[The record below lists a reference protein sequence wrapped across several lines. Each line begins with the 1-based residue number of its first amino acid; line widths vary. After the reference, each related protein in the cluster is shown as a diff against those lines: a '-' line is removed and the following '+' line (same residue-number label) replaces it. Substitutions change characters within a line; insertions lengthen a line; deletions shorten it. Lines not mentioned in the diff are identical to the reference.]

1 MKRTVRITS
10 KVRVKSTR
18 RRTLSSRLSWL
29 PASIEDAAKLDI
41 YTQEQ
46 AWKFIGT
53 KLRVK
58 RFGPWAGANAK
69 KRPVED
75 EVRELLASTIL
86 PNVAVSILL
95 YNNEEFARICLD
107 LTIIQKFLG
116 IFNSILRL
124 DTRQVLHSSC
134 VCFLSGG
141 RV

>member
-1 MKRTVRITS
+1 VVVNKGRYFVRHNTMQEDVLVPIMLRAMGVESDEEMVQLVGTEDFVVS
-10 KVRVKSTR
+10 A
-18 RRTLSSRLSWL
+18 LM
-29 PASIEDAAKLDI
+29 ASIEDASKLDI

-95 YNNEEFARICLD
+95 YDEGFARI
-107 LTIIQKFLG
+107 
-116 IFNSILRL
+116 
-124 DTRQVLHSSC
+124 
-134 VCFLSGG
+134 
-141 RV
+141 